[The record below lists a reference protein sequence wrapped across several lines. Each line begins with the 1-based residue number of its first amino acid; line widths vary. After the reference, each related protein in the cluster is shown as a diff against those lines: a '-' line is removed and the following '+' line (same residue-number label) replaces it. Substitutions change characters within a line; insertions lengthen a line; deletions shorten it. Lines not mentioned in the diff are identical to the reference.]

1 MCIQWLDKMFLFVY
15 FDTVIMV
22 LKAERK
28 PREVLGYLQIFA
40 ESQLGFHRNTFQRI
54 LVEEP
59 AKESCP
65 LA

>member
-1 MCIQWLDKMFLFVY
+1 
-15 FDTVIMV
+15 MV

-28 PREVLGYLQIFA
+28 PREVLGYLKIFA
-40 ESQLGFHRNTFQRI
+40 EIQLGFHRNTFQRI

-59 AKESCP
+59 AEEICL